1 MKILNILH
9 SRVSRKGVLGIK
21 KFPLG
26 HPVVAEPIG
35 AVCVPSA
42 SHITTATLLSQR

>member
-26 HPVVAEPIG
+26 HPVAEPIG